1 MDAMEIAR
9 DITVAIISNPN
20 YKPGTGKTEV
30 GIFATA
36 LREVTK
42 TLGGKKGK
50 KVKEA
55 PNLDILLDDRIIPT
69 VKDMRSKTTHLKSP
83 VTM

>member
-1 MDAMEIAR
+1 MDPMEIAR

-20 YKPGTGKTEV
+20 YKLGTGKKEAT
-30 GIFATA
+30 IFITV

-42 TLGGKKGK
+42 VRVGKKKG
-50 KVKEA
+50 EE
-55 PNLDILLDDRIIPT
+55 PSIIPVNEKT
-69 VKDMRSKTTHLKSP
+69 FTIKDMRSKTTHLKAP

>member
-1 MDAMEIAR
+1 MDPMEIAR

-20 YKPGTGKTEV
+20 YKLGTGKKEAT
-30 GIFATA
+30 IFITV

-42 TLGGKKGK
+42 VRVGK
-50 KVKEA
+50 KVKGEKEEE
-55 PNLDILLDDRIIPT
+55 PSIIPLSEKIFT
-69 VKDMRSKTTHLKSP
+69 IKDMRSKTTHLKAP

>member
-1 MDAMEIAR
+1 MDPMEIAR

-20 YKPGTGKTEV
+20 YKLGTGKKEAT
-30 GIFATA
+30 IFVTV

-42 TLGGKKGK
+42 VRVGK
-50 KVKEA
+50 KVKEE
-55 PNLDILLDDRIIPT
+55 PSIIPLSEKIFT
-69 VKDMRSKTTHLKSP
+69 IKDMRSKTTHLKAP